1 MTMPSVVLENVN
13 ILGAAV
19 PRELVESCTRRHDN
33 RAITVGE
40 SFGRSVV
47 SERSNIAACDQRSCR
62 LDSGVMFFEDSAGV
76 VLVAIEVKVDR
87 CVATVFLLAGNRC
100 SCGHRL
106 VSLLRWFVVV
116 GFDDGDTIVGHRQHE
131 GAAVVPIDI
140 DLRPVAVFVDFNDGP
155 QRSNGDWIWILRHR
169 YQTDAIAF
177 LQSCLHSHGFLV
189 SFGGCVEFVEQ
200 FAGLSQA
207 CVDLGHRV
215 NVPPAQCWVV
225 WWLQGVER
233 LTQSIKVITC
243 NEMKVLVG
251 SCRLKG
257 WFGHGW
263 FLVVGETKDDP
274 QQSASESQK
283 HQANMRACFAK
294 FLETCGCAGE
304 PQFRDVSRCVAGGAY
319 VRINEKTPTRCKRGA
334 IGGKRSVLRA
344 CLQVVRYQDGSAV
357 AGDGN
362 RISASGSG
370 EQRGTLADHVHHA
383 ADVELAIVN
392 RSQVV
397 GDAWLWH
404 CDLAFGQVIH
414 RSQIVKVFHRLGLL
428 ASNGEASA
436 FGLHELA
443 IVALG
448 QVAKDRAVQGRVG
461 SLATGAGPIAL
472 GFHRGDQLLSVHRFA
487 RFAENLQGRSDA
499 AQSLLAGVGRLG
511 GCSLCLAWLLENRN
525 RCGSIAPDRFD
536 RCGLVLN
543 HRYVAFSGDLRA
555 SAFRTHFSLQALGAL
570 DQNLLTGREVGC
582 VPAASRLL
590 GIDPNLAA
598 IARNVRVVLAA
609 DLYFCLLHLRISKSM
624 FVVGCHRQADRTTDR
639 LRASVL
645 RFGLLTKDQVRQ
657 SLAEK
662 VDYHL
667 DLRIDRRHIQATV
680 EVEHH
685 FAVGQALNPKL
696 RNLAL
701 VQFVRFVFCVFG
713 EDQSIESVFVV
724 DLALHPRP
732 ASTAVAIADLGDRQ
746 VEVVLGHLLVS
757 VFWLVNRFR
766 VNTHEP
772 CGLNRI
778 KPDSKGIRILFF
790 GAYLRSEMLGELR
803 CGSLHI
809 SQFVEELFHGRLVGN
824 GEDRHLFD
832 RCVQVADCFQRSP
845 VRSEELGRGQAGSV
859 GHGWHR
865 VSPVLGWFETAFGMH
880 THEPCGLNG
889 IKPISAAFSSLL
901 RCFFESPSLAH
912 VRICR
917 VRLHVASL
925 GVSGRKNATRCECRV
940 VFATQRRE
948 SIRGVLGFCLT
959 FLADDLEHLLD
970 PLHRDSKVSQFDSLL
985 VVKLEVVREG
995 IGERSEVLL
1004 EQGELLVDLCVV
1016 VGVGV
1021 VLLMCVTG
1029 HRGFPLGF
1037 ESEIAYA
1044 MTHMSHAVQTASS
1057 RRGKDSEG
1065 FSESFPRRIGV
1076 SQSTVATRF
1085 PGSFAAVA
1093 DLAAFDDVDD
1103 VLVGD
1108 VLVVVALVIVVRF
1121 VHVAAAGHA
1130 ADAVLERPVLLSHQP
1145 HFGVASELFAVVVED
1160 FDQGV
1165 EIHVWF
1171 SVWVNENW
1179 LCDNTHEPCGSGNLK
1194 PSLQC
1199 FQQVFSAFF
1208 GRQTFVNRFGQ
1219 HAAGKGIHGFFEH
1232 AEFCFQGAGR
1242 ISARYHERACQVVGQ
1257 SLQPCDHF
1265 AIVVAD
1271 IQRGSARHLFEG
1283 GSDCSVS
1290 GVGSGHR
1297 FVLLLRSESGWSLG
1311 DDTHEPCGST
1321 GSKPISAAFSHVL
1334 PCFSG
1339 GLTGPNVGPCCDVLN
1354 VGSLVE
1360 GAHKNAT
1367 VGECRDQAEEH
1378 RASVRGVRGIPP
1390 VCGLEDLSEA
1400 AVLHRVQGLD
1410 SVEVFGEKRAGAG
1423 RLLCVGDLE
1432 GFRQGHQT
1440 LDRLVVGFADLLGL
1454 VGVHRL
1460 EDLAKGCV
1468 RSCVWVVCVGHV
1480 CVSVSEKG
1488 LNRLRDDTHEPCGL
1502 RKLKPNI
1509 QRLRQNSEC
1518 FSNPPRSAQNAHSC
1532 VAFAHWPLLVTYT
1545 KHAHSDETWGTV
1557 LKTKRNRTSVFG
1569 NAVRVGL
1576 VVGELGIGIR
1586 RPLLKNDYR
1595 QRAFAQ
1601 NIQGLLSEVQFFL
1614 NRGCGFTSHS
1624 ASLALKRFNQAGQR
1638 SAGVVERREYV
1649 ACASWLHIGQGGL
1662 DGSEPVVVEIHLCLL
1677 REGFGNCLPFGDNTH
1692 EPCGCMNIKPS
1703 RKTFQKD
1710 SAGGAEPPANPRRS
1724 LILSQEELEHGP
1736 LLVEELELGFCLAR
1750 VSQVAF
1756 SEVHPAHAARLVGHH
1771 GFHVL
1776 DRSFG
1781 SSEHRLGM
1789 LVEAAL
1795 RVGDHP
1801 SEASQFV
1808 LDRLFGASGG
1818 CVVHLCFSVSE
1829 GEWNRLRDD
1838 THEPCGLNNLKPNPA
1853 AFLNVFPC
1861 FSACPTVANVG
1872 PRRVRS
1878 HVGYSVEC
1886 CCKNATVRK
1895 RRDQTKVGRD
1905 SVRGHRLPDRLVQR
1919 LVRHDF
1925 WQATLVKI
1933 GHQVLDSLVL
1943 LEKEPFALAV
1953 ENRGSECEMLS
1964 KLVQLVPNRVKCFAN
1979 TRCGIWFVG
1988 VELSKNA
1995 FDGFVVFVL
2004 LCCGHLYGSWYLLVN
2019 RLRDDTHEPCG
2030 LNNLKSIPVAFLNV
2044 LPCFSGSL
2052 TGPDVGP
2059 CCDVSHVGYL
2069 VEGAKKDATVGE
2081 CRDQTKERRDSVRG
2095 VLCGC
2100 GLGRAVVFAGEL
2112 EEFGFDLLPFRFRFA
2127 GDLSVDLIAKGTLV
2141 PTFGPSESVE
2151 QSVEFGLAQAGTRSI
2166 PAALGAFLFDVVPF
2180 AAAFG
2185 IEGEFNQTQNHHQV
2199 SDHLGLVERS
2209 AEGSEFDSVLAAG
2222 QVGQVQQVVAIRF
2235 ASALGV
2241 VFVAVLFDPL
2251 GVHHLF
2257 AFAGSGRS
2265 VDRSL
2270 VVADQGDQ
2278 SCQGG
2283 CVSDRAERWRDRE
2296 VARTAVG
2303 ELAGPG

>member
-1 MTMPSVVLENVN
+1 
-13 ILGAAV
+13 
-19 PRELVESCTRRHDN
+19 
-33 RAITVGE
+33 
-40 SFGRSVV
+40 
-47 SERSNIAACDQRSCR
+47 
-62 LDSGVMFFEDSAGV
+62 
-76 VLVAIEVKVDR
+76 
-87 CVATVFLLAGNRC
+87 
-100 SCGHRL
+100 
-106 VSLLRWFVVV
+106 
-116 GFDDGDTIVGHRQHE
+116 
-131 GAAVVPIDI
+131 
-140 DLRPVAVFVDFNDGP
+140 
-155 QRSNGDWIWILRHR
+155 
-169 YQTDAIAF
+169 
-177 LQSCLHSHGFLV
+177 
-189 SFGGCVEFVEQ
+189 
-200 FAGLSQA
+200 
-207 CVDLGHRV
+207 
-215 NVPPAQCWVV
+215 
-225 WWLQGVER
+225 
-233 LTQSIKVITC
+233 
-243 NEMKVLVG
+243 
-251 SCRLKG
+251 
-257 WFGHGW
+257 
-263 FLVVGETKDDP
+263 
-274 QQSASESQK
+274 
-283 HQANMRACFAK
+283 
-294 FLETCGCAGE
+294 
-304 PQFRDVSRCVAGGAY
+304 
-319 VRINEKTPTRCKRGA
+319 
-334 IGGKRSVLRA
+334 VLRA

-357 AGDGN
+357 AGDCD
-362 RISASGSG
+362 RVPASGSG
-370 EQRGTLADHVHHA
+370 EQRRALADHIQHA

-392 RSQVV
+392 RSKVV
-397 GDAWLWH
+397 GDARLWR

-436 FGLHELA
+436 FGLHELT

-448 QVAKDRAVQGRVG
+448 QVTKDRAVQGRVG

-499 AQSLLAGVGRLG
+499 AQSLLAGVGGLG
-511 GCSLCLAWLLENRN
+511 GCCLCLAWLLENRN
-525 RCGSIAPDRFD
+525 RCGSIASDRFD
-536 RCGLVLN
+536 GGWFVLN
-543 HRYVAFSGDLRA
+543 HRYVTFGGDLRA
-555 SAFRTHFSLQALGAL
+555 SALRTNFSLQSLGAL
-570 DQNLLTGREVGC
+570 DQDLFAGREVGC
-582 VPAASRLL
+582 VPSAPRLL
-590 GIDPNLAA
+590 GIDPNLAS
-598 IARNVRVVLAA
+598 ITRNVRVVLAA
-609 DLYFCLLHLRISKSM
+609 DFYFCLLHLGISKSM

-713 EDQSIESVFVV
+713 EDQSIEAVFVV

-732 ASTAVAIADLGDRQ
+732 ASAAVAIADLGDRQ

-757 VFWLVNRFR
+757 VVWLVNRFR

-809 SQFVEELFHGRLVGN
+809 SQFVEELFHGRLVGS

-832 RCVQVADCFQRSP
+832 RCVQVADCLQRSP
-845 VRSEELGRGQAGSV
+845 VRSEELGRGQAWSV

-865 VSPVLGWFETAFGMH
+865 VSPVLGWFETAFGKH

-889 IKPISAAFSSLL
+889 IKPISAAFFSLL
-901 RCFFESPSLAH
+901 RCFFASPSLAH

-925 GVSGRKNATRCECRV
+925 GVSRRKNATRCECRV

-948 SIRGVLGFCLT
+948 SIRGVFRLCLT

-970 PLHRDSKVSQFDSLL
+970 PLQRDSKVSQFDSLL

-1057 RRGKDSEG
+1057 RRRKDSES
-1065 FSESFPRRIGV
+1065 FSESLPRRIGV

-1093 DLAAFDDVDD
+1093 DLTTFDDVDD
-1103 VLVGD
+1103 VLVGY

-1130 ADAVLERPVLLSHQP
+1130 ADAVLERPVLLGHQP

-1208 GRQTFVNRFGQ
+1208 GRQTFVDRFGQ
-1219 HAAGKGIHGFFEH
+1219 HAADKGIHGFFEH
-1232 AEFCFQGAGR
+1232 AEFCFESAGR
-1242 ISARYHERACQVVGQ
+1242 ISARYHERARQVVGQ

-1271 IQRGSARHLFEG
+1271 VQRGSARHLFEG

-1297 FVLLLRSESGWSLG
+1297 LVLLLRGESGWSLG

-1339 GLTGPNVGPCCDVLN
+1339 GLTGPDVGPCCDVLN
-1354 VGSLVE
+1354 IGYLVE
-1360 GAHKNAT
+1360 GVHKNAT
-1367 VGECRDQAEEH
+1367 VGECRDQAEER
-1378 RASVRGVRGIPP
+1378 RASVRGVRGIPL
-1390 VCGLEDLSEA
+1390 VCGLEDLAEA

-1410 SVEVFGEKRAGAG
+1410 RVEVFGEKRAGAG

-1488 LNRLRDDTHEPCGL
+1488 LNRLRDDTHEPCGSKHSKPIPGRFQNVFRNLASLPSSLLKGWQLCVSLYRDPAREGVECVVQVIHSSEEPQHFLLALGWDSHLFQCLSEFFEELRCGKVYEVAIVGGDLLDSVEHLCVSWFGVGNRSCDDTHEPCGL

-1509 QRLRQNSEC
+1509 QRLRQNPEC

-1576 VVGELGIGIR
+1576 GVGELGIGIR

-1649 ACASWLHIGQGGL
+1649 ACASWLHIGQGVL
-1662 DGSEPVVVEIHLCLL
+1662 DGSEPVVVEIHLCFL

-1710 SAGGAEPPANPRRS
+1710 SSGGAEPPANPRRS

-1808 LDRLFGASGG
+1808 LDRLLGAGGG

-1829 GEWNRLRDD
+1829 REWNRLRDD
-1838 THEPCGLNNLKPNPA
+1838 THEPCGLNNLKPIPG

-1861 FSACPTVANVG
+1861 LWERPTVRNVR
-1872 PRRVRS
+1872 PCRV
-1878 HVGYSVEC
+1878 
-1886 CCKNATVRK
+1886 
-1895 RRDQTKVGRD
+1895 
-1905 SVRGHRLPDRLVQR
+1905 
-1919 LVRHDF
+1919 
-1925 WQATLVKI
+1925 
-1933 GHQVLDSLVL
+1933 VLD
-1943 LEKEPFALAV
+1943 
-1953 ENRGSECEMLS
+1953 
-1964 KLVQLVPNRVKCFAN
+1964 
-1979 TRCGIWFVG
+1979 
-1988 VELSKNA
+1988 
-1995 FDGFVVFVL
+1995 
-2004 LCCGHLYGSWYLLVN
+2004 
-2019 RLRDDTHEPCG
+2019 
-2030 LNNLKSIPVAFLNV
+2030 
-2044 LPCFSGSL
+2044 
-2052 TGPDVGP
+2052 
-2059 CCDVSHVGYL
+2059 VGYL
-2069 VEGAKKDATVGE
+2069 VEDAGKDATVGE

-2127 GDLSVDLIAKGTLV
+2127 GDLSVDLVAKGTLV
-2141 PTFGPSESVE
+2141 PTLSPSESVE
-2151 QSVEFGLAQAGTRSI
+2151 QSVDFGFAQAGTGSV
-2166 PAALGAFLFDVVPF
+2166 PATLGAFLLDVVPF

-2185 IEGEFNQTQNHHQV
+2185 IEGEFNQAQNHHQV
-2199 SDHLGLVERS
+2199 SDHLGLIERS
-2209 AEGSEFDSVLAAG
+2209 AEGPEFDSVLAAG
-2222 QVGQVQQVVAIRF
+2222 QVREVQQVVAIRF

-2241 VFVAVLFDPL
+2241 VFVSVLFDPL

-2257 AFAGSGRS
+2257 AFAGSGRG
-2265 VDRSL
+2265 VDRSF
-2270 VVADQGDQ
+2270 VVADQGNQ

-2283 CVSDRAERWRDRE
+2283 CVAIPANRYVQAAAGIYSAPASVDLVDRVLDLLYAFNPFEYWAYKLASFAACVLGSDTPVAFCFPSGWQPRYLVSAVVGSDRCVVGAGEGGFEFNSEGDFVCVHRSVPLWFEVCFASRFLRRDDTHEPCVSRNIQPIP
-2296 VARTAVG
+2296 ACFSQ
-2303 ELAGPG
+2303 